1 PEANKQTKFRPQ
13 GSRACER
20 RIDRRFATVSG
31 SAAAL
36 ARKWLKVYGG
46 FQGFG
51 QVGGVFQKGL
61 VIPDGEANR
70 GPPTAKSHGV
80 PALC

>member
-1 PEANKQTKFRPQ
+1 M
-13 GSRACER
+13 
-20 RIDRRFATVSG
+20 SG

-51 QVGGVFQKGL
+51 QVGGAYQKGL
-61 VIPDGEANR
+61 VIPDGEADP
-70 GPPTAKSHGV
+70 GPPSARSPEV
-80 PALC
+80 PALRFAPAEMTL